1 MSKHDLSAKDVAARL
16 NMTPKNFRKR
26 LRDKEL
32 AFVHK
37 DTRRYHFTEKEAA
50 DVIDALTQRRATD
63 SGSGAT
69 VNISE
74 FKAKCLGLIDQVY
87 KTRQP
92 LRITRH
98 GRPVAELIPAGP
110 DRKRKFLGDMA
121 GTVEILGDIV
131 SPVIDLDEFEAYR
144 D

>member
-1 MSKHDLSAKDVAARL
+1 MRDV
-16 NMTPKNFRKR
+16 
-26 LRDKEL
+26 
-32 AFVHK
+32 
-37 DTRRYHFTEKEAA
+37 
-50 DVIDALTQRRATD
+50 
-63 SGSGAT
+63 S
-69 VNISE
+69 ISE
-74 FKAKCLGLIDQVY
+74 FKAKCLGLVEQVQ

-98 GRPVAELIPAGP
+98 GKPVAELIPTGP
-110 DRKRKFLGDMA
+110 DRKRKFLGDMK

>member
-1 MSKHDLSAKDVAARL
+1 
-16 NMTPKNFRKR
+16 MTM
-26 LRDKEL
+26 RD
-32 AFVHK
+32 
-37 DTRRYHFTEKEAA
+37 
-50 DVIDALTQRRATD
+50 I
-63 SGSGAT
+63 S
-69 VNISE
+69 ISE
-74 FKAKCLGLIDQVY
+74 FKAKCLGLVDEVQ

-98 GRPVAELIPAGP
+98 GCPVAELIPTGP
-110 DRKRKFLGDMA
+110 DRKRKFLGDMK

>member
-1 MSKHDLSAKDVAARL
+1 
-16 NMTPKNFRKR
+16 MTI
-26 LRDKEL
+26 DKI
-32 AFVHK
+32 VVMK
-37 DTRRYHFTEKEAA
+37 T
-50 DVIDALTQRRATD
+50 I
-63 SGSGAT
+63 S
-69 VNISE
+69 ISE
-74 FKAKCLGLIDQVY
+74 FKAKCLGLIEQVD

-98 GRPVAELIPAGP
+98 GRPVAELVPAGP

-131 SPVIDLDEFEAYR
+131 SPVIDLDEIEAYR

>member
-1 MSKHDLSAKDVAARL
+1 LTILLTIVRL
-16 NMTPKNFRKR
+16 VVM
-26 LRDKEL
+26 RDIP
-32 AFVHK
+32 V
-37 DTRRYHFTEKEAA
+37 
-50 DVIDALTQRRATD
+50 
-63 SGSGAT
+63 
-69 VNISE
+69 SE
-74 FKAKCLGLIDQVY
+74 FKAKCLGLVEEVH

-110 DRKRKFLGDMA
+110 DRKRKFLGGMV
-121 GTVEILGDIV
+121 GTGKVVGDIV